1 MLTPLSLLS
10 RHLHLLWEPQCH
22 PGTPSLHRRNVP
34 KLQGGGTPSGDVME
48 GAPGPLVE
56 HISSPLASL
65 QAVWGQL
72 GGWLQGLL
80 WKQRVLI
87 KQMPGRPLAFKRL
100 TCPNISSFER
110 FFLLKSMLVLD
121 VGSQH
126 PSPVRSQ
133 GRTG

>member
-1 MLTPLSLLS
+1 
-10 RHLHLLWEPQCH
+10 
-22 PGTPSLHRRNVP
+22 
-34 KLQGGGTPSGDVME
+34 ME

-56 HISSPLASL
+56 RISSPLASL

-87 KQMPGRPLAFKRL
+87 KQTPGRPLGFKHL